1 MYCNKIMFINKIKGT
16 SKMAKEKK
24 YPQIDPDLPYHRTWL
39 IFYIVIWIIG
49 VVNKIINHA
58 KIVKNNKLPKPPYI
72 LISTHASMLDFYM
85 ALCLTFPHRVYWIST
100 VEEFIPR
107 FFIFR
112 RIGVLAKRKFTND
125 PKGAMRYL
133 EVLKRKKI
141 LVIYPE
147 ARYSFMGETERIDKG
162 LGRLAKMAN
171 VPVVLNREHGNYL
184 YCPQWS
190 DHKVRKVRPIVNE
203 IETIIDKHDVEVLS
217 AQEIQ
222 EKIES
227 KFYNSEEDWMELKN
241 IKISYENRAVGL
253 ERILYKCP
261 HCGQEFMM
269 SSESHFLKC
278 NKCGVTYDYLENGKL
293 ECINA
298 ESKFEYVSKWYKW
311 EKACVKKEVEEGTYH
326 FEDDVRVE
334 KLLGAGIGFVPQEGH
349 YHLTHDIKEGFVVK
363 SIDNDFVFKRS
374 SLQSYAIH
382 IEYNYLDRGAF
393 LELADNKVIFFIYP
407 LNKPMYL
414 TKIHFAVEHIYDLM
428 KASLK

>member
-1 MYCNKIMFINKIKGT
+1 MK
-16 SKMAKEKK
+16 KERT
-24 YPQIDPDLPYHRTWL
+24 YPQISPDLPYHRTWL

-49 VVNKIINHA
+49 VINKLMNHA
-58 KIVKNNKLPKPPYI
+58 KIVKKNKLPKPPYI

-100 VEEFIPR
+100 VEEFVPR

-125 PKGAMRYL
+125 PQGAIRYL
-133 EVLKRKKI
+133 EVLKKKKI

-147 ARYSFMGETERIDKG
+147 ARYSFTGETERIDKG

-171 VPVVLNREHGNYL
+171 APVVFNREHGNYL

-190 DHKVRKVRPIVNE
+190 DRKVRKVRPIVNE
-203 IETIIDKHDVEVLS
+203 IETIIDKNDLANLS

-227 KFYNSEEDWMELKN
+227 KFYNSEEDWMEAKD
-241 IKISYENRAVGL
+241 IKIKYENRAVGL

-261 HCGQEFMM
+261 HCGTEFEM
-269 SSESHFLKC
+269 SSETHFLKC
-278 NKCGVTYDYLENGKL
+278 NHCGVTYDYREDGLL
-293 ECINA
+293 ECVNA
-298 ESKFEYVSKWYKW
+298 EGKFTHVSKWYKW
-311 EKACVKKEVEEGTYH
+311 EKECVKQEVKNGTYH

-334 KLLGAGIGFVPQEGH
+334 KLLGAGIGFVAQEGH
-349 YHLTHDIKEGFVVK
+349 YHLTHDIEEGFNVK
-363 SIDNDFVFKRS
+363 GLDNDFTFHRS

-382 IEYNYLDRGAF
+382 IEYNFEDRGAF
-393 LELADNKVIFFIYP
+393 LELADNHDTYFIYP
-407 LNKPMYL
+407 LNKPQQL

-428 KASLK
+428 KEKLR

>member
-1 MYCNKIMFINKIKGT
+1 VK
-16 SKMAKEKK
+16 KEKT
-24 YPQIDPDLPYHRTWL
+24 YPQIDPNLPYHRTWL

-49 VVNKIINHA
+49 LVNKLKNRA
-58 KIVKNNKLPKPPYI
+58 KIVKRNKLPKPPYI

-133 EVLKRKKI
+133 EVLNKKKI

-147 ARYSFMGETERIDKG
+147 ARYSFTGEVERIDKS
-162 LGRLAKMAN
+162 LGRFAKLANA
-171 VPVVLNREHGNYL
+171 PVVLNREHGNYL

-190 DHKVRKVRPIVNE
+190 DHKVRKVHPIINE
-203 IETIIDKHDVEVLS
+203 IETIITKSDLETLS

-227 KFYNSEEDWMELKN
+227 KFYNSEEEWIRKKN
-241 IKISYENRAVGL
+241 ILIKYEKRAVGL

-261 HCGQEFMM
+261 HCNTEFEM
-269 SSESHFLKC
+269 SSETHFLKC
-278 NKCGVTYDYLENGKL
+278 DHCGVIYDYLENGQLK
-293 ECINA
+293 CVNGDT
-298 ESKFEYVSKWYKW
+298 KFDYPSKWYKW
-311 EKACVKKEVEEGTYH
+311 EKECVKQEVLNGSYH
-326 FEDDVRVE
+326 FEDEVRVE
-334 KLLGAGIGFVPQEGH
+334 KLLGAKIGFVPQEGH
-349 YHLTHDIKEGFVVK
+349 YHLTHDIKEGFNLK
-363 SIDNDFVFKRS
+363 GTDNNFSFHRS
-374 SLQSYAIH
+374 SLLSYAIH
-382 IEYNYLDRGAF
+382 IEYDYLNRGPM
-393 LELADNKVIFFIYP
+393 LELADNKDTYFIYP
-407 LNKPMYL
+407 LNKYKEL

-428 KASLK
+428 KDKLK

>member
-1 MYCNKIMFINKIKGT
+1 
-16 SKMAKEKK
+16 MAKDKK

-49 VVNKIINHA
+49 LVNKIKNRA
-58 KIVKNNKLPKPPYI
+58 KIKKNNKLPKPPYI

-125 PKGAMRYL
+125 PKGAMLYL
-133 EVLKRKKI
+133 EVLKKKKI

-147 ARYSFMGETERIDKG
+147 ARYSFMGETERFDKS
-162 LGRLAKMAN
+162 LGRFAKMAG

-190 DHKVRKVRPIVNE
+190 DHHVRKVRPIVNE
-203 IETIIDKHDVEVLS
+203 IETIISKQDVETLT
-217 AQEIQ
+217 AEEIQ

-241 IKISYENRAVGL
+241 IHIKYKDRAVGL

-261 HCGQEFMM
+261 HCQTEFEM
-269 SSESHFLKC
+269 SSEGHLLKC
-278 NKCGVTYDYLENGKL
+278 NHCGITYDYLEDGHLKCLNG
-293 ECINA
+293 ETI
-298 ESKFEYVSKWYKW
+298 FDYPSKWYKW
-311 EKACVKKEVEEGTYH
+311 EKRCVKEEVINGTYH

-334 KLLGAGIGFVPQEGH
+334 KLLGAGIGFVAQEGH
-349 YHLTHDIKEGFVVK
+349 YHLTHDINEGFMIK
-363 SIDNDFVFKRS
+363 GTDNDFKFHRS

-393 LELADNKVIFFIYP
+393 IELADTKDTYFVYP
-407 LNKPMYL
+407 LNKPKYI
-414 TKIHFAVEHIYDLM
+414 TKIHFAVEHIYDL
-428 KASLK
+428 LKDQLKEE

>member
-1 MYCNKIMFINKIKGT
+1 MK
-16 SKMAKEKK
+16 KEKT
-24 YPQIDPDLPYHRTWL
+24 YPQISPDLPYHRTWL

-49 VVNKIINHA
+49 VINKLMNHA
-58 KIVKNNKLPKPPYI
+58 KIVKKNKLPKPPYI

-100 VEEFIPR
+100 VEEFVPR

-125 PKGAMRYL
+125 PQGAIRYL
-133 EVLKRKKI
+133 EVLKKKKI

-147 ARYSFMGETERIDKG
+147 ARYSFTGETERIDKG

-171 VPVVLNREHGNYL
+171 APVVFNREHGNYL

-190 DHKVRKVRPIVNE
+190 DRKVRKVHPIVNE
-203 IETIIDKHDVEVLS
+203 IETIIDKNDLANLS

-227 KFYNSEEDWMELKN
+227 KFYNSEEDWMEAKD
-241 IKISYENRAVGL
+241 IKIKYENRAVGL

-261 HCGQEFMM
+261 HCGTEFEM
-269 SSESHFLKC
+269 SSETHFLKC
-278 NKCGVTYDYLENGKL
+278 NHCGVTYDYREDGLL
-293 ECINA
+293 ECVNA
-298 ESKFEYVSKWYKW
+298 EGKFTHVSKWYKW
-311 EKACVKKEVEEGTYH
+311 EKECVKQEVKNGTYH

-334 KLLGAGIGFVPQEGH
+334 KLLGAGIGFVAQEGR
-349 YHLTHDIKEGFVVK
+349 YHLTHDIEEGFNVK
-363 SIDNDFVFKRS
+363 GLDNDFTFHRS

-382 IEYNYLDRGAF
+382 IEYNFEDRGAF
-393 LELADNKVIFFIYP
+393 LELADNHDTYFIYP
-407 LNKPMYL
+407 LNKPQQL

-428 KASLK
+428 KEKLR

>member
-1 MYCNKIMFINKIKGT
+1 MK
-16 SKMAKEKK
+16 KERT
-24 YPQIDPDLPYHRTWL
+24 YPQISPDLPYHRTWL

-49 VVNKIINHA
+49 VINKLMNHA
-58 KIVKNNKLPKPPYI
+58 KIVKKNKLPKPPYI

-100 VEEFIPR
+100 VEEFVPR

-125 PKGAMRYL
+125 PQGAIRYL
-133 EVLKRKKI
+133 EVLKKKKI

-147 ARYSFMGETERIDKG
+147 ARYSFTGETERIDKG

-171 VPVVLNREHGNYL
+171 ATVVFNREHGNYL

-190 DHKVRKVRPIVNE
+190 DRKVRKVRPIVNE
-203 IETIIDKHDVEVLS
+203 IETIIDKNDLANLS

-227 KFYNSEEDWMELKN
+227 KFYNSEEDWMEAKD
-241 IKISYENRAVGL
+241 IKIKYENRAVGL

-261 HCGQEFMM
+261 HCGTEFEM
-269 SSESHFLKC
+269 SSETHFLKC
-278 NKCGVTYDYLENGKL
+278 NHCEVTYDYREDGLL
-293 ECINA
+293 ECVNA
-298 ESKFEYVSKWYKW
+298 ESKFTHVSKWYKW
-311 EKACVKKEVEEGTYH
+311 EKECVKQEVKNGTYH

-334 KLLGAGIGFVPQEGH
+334 KLLGAGIGFVAQEGH
-349 YHLTHDIKEGFVVK
+349 YHLTHDIEEGFNVK
-363 SIDNDFVFKRS
+363 GLDNDFTFHRS

-382 IEYNYLDRGAF
+382 IEYNFEDRGAF
-393 LELADNKVIFFIYP
+393 LELADNHDTYFIYP
-407 LNKPMYL
+407 LNKPQQL

-428 KASLK
+428 KEKLR

>member
-1 MYCNKIMFINKIKGT
+1 MK
-16 SKMAKEKK
+16 KEKT
-24 YPQIDPDLPYHRTWL
+24 YPQIDPNLPYHRTWL

-49 VVNKIINHA
+49 LVNKLKNRA
-58 KIVKNNKLPKPPYI
+58 KIVKRNKLPKPPYI

-133 EVLKRKKI
+133 EVLNKKKI

-147 ARYSFMGETERIDKG
+147 ARYSFTGEVERIDKS
-162 LGRLAKMAN
+162 LGRFAKLANA
-171 VPVVLNREHGNYL
+171 PVVLNREHGNYL

-190 DHKVRKVRPIVNE
+190 DHKVRKVHPIINE
-203 IETIIDKHDVEVLS
+203 IETIITKSDLETLS

-227 KFYNSEEDWMELKN
+227 KFYNSEEEWIRKKN
-241 IKISYENRAVGL
+241 ILIKYEKRAVGL

-261 HCGQEFMM
+261 HCNTEFEM
-269 SSESHFLKC
+269 SSETHFLKC
-278 NKCGVTYDYLENGKL
+278 DHCGVIYDYLENGQLK
-293 ECINA
+293 CVNGDT
-298 ESKFEYVSKWYKW
+298 KFDYPSKWYKW
-311 EKACVKKEVEEGTYH
+311 EKECVKQEVLNGSYH
-326 FEDDVRVE
+326 FEDEVRVE
-334 KLLGAGIGFVPQEGH
+334 KLLGAKIGFVPQEGH
-349 YHLTHDIKEGFVVK
+349 YHLTHDIKEGFNLK
-363 SIDNDFVFKRS
+363 GTDNNFSFHRS
-374 SLQSYAIH
+374 SLLSYAIH
-382 IEYNYLDRGAF
+382 IEYDYLNRGPM
-393 LELADNKVIFFIYP
+393 LELADNKDTYFIYP
-407 LNKPMYL
+407 LNKYKEL

-428 KASLK
+428 KDKLK

>member
-1 MYCNKIMFINKIKGT
+1 
-16 SKMAKEKK
+16 MAKEKK
-24 YPQIDPDLPYHRTWL
+24 YPRIDPDLPYQRTWL
-39 IFYIVIWIIG
+39 IFYIVIWIIAL
-49 VVNKIINHA
+49 VNKLLNRA
-58 KIVKNNKLPKPPYI
+58 KIVKKNKLPKPPYI

-85 ALCLTFPHRVYWIST
+85 ALMLTFPHKVYWIST

-125 PKGAMRYL
+125 PKGAIRYL
-133 EVLKRKKI
+133 EVLKKKKI

-147 ARYSFMGETERIDKG
+147 ARYSFMGETERIDRSI
-162 LGRLAKMAN
+162 GRFAKQAK

-190 DHKVRKVRPIVNE
+190 DHKARKVRPIVNE
-203 IETIIDKHDVEVLS
+203 IETIVDRQDIENLS

-241 IKISYENRAVGL
+241 IRITYENRAVGL

-261 HCGQEFMM
+261 HCGTEFEM
-269 SSESHFLKC
+269 SSEGHLLKC
-278 NKCGVTYDYLENGKL
+278 NHCGITYDYLEDGHLKCLNGETL
-293 ECINA
+293 
-298 ESKFEYVSKWYKW
+298 FDYPSKWYKW
-311 EKACVKKEVEEGTYH
+311 EKKCVKDEVINGTYH
-326 FEDDVRVE
+326 FDDDVRVE
-334 KLLGAGIGFVPQEGH
+334 KLLGAGIGFVAQEGH
-349 YHLTHDIKEGFVVK
+349 YHLTHDIEEGFYVRGL
-363 SIDNDFVFKRS
+363 DNDFVFHRS

-393 LELADNKVIFFIYP
+393 LELADNKDVFFIYP
-407 LNKPMYL
+407 LNKPQSL
-414 TKIHFAVEHIYDLM
+414 TKIHFAVEHIYDL
-428 KASLK
+428 KKEKLSKE

>member
-1 MYCNKIMFINKIKGT
+1 
-16 SKMAKEKK
+16 MAKEKK
-24 YPQIDPDLPYHRTWL
+24 YPQIDPDLPFHRTWL

-49 VVNKIINHA
+49 LVNKLKNRA
-58 KIVKNNKLPKPPYI
+58 KIKKKNKLPKPPYI

-147 ARYSFMGETERIDKG
+147 ARYSFMGETERIDKS
-162 LGRLAKMAN
+162 LGRFAKMAN

-190 DHKVRKVRPIVNE
+190 NHKVHKIRPIVNE
-203 IETIIDKHDVEVLS
+203 IETIISKQDVETLS
-217 AQEIQ
+217 AEEIQ

-241 IKISYENRAVGL
+241 IRIKYPNRAVGL

-261 HCGQEFMM
+261 HCGTEFEM

-278 NKCGVTYDYLENGKL
+278 NHCGIVYDYLENGKL
-293 ECINA
+293 ECTNA
-298 ESKFEYVSKWYKW
+298 ETKFEYISKWYKW

-349 YHLTHDIKEGFVVK
+349 YHLTHDIKEGFIVRG
-363 SIDNDFVFKRS
+363 IDNDFEFRRS

-382 IEYNYLDRGAF
+382 IEYSYLDRGAF
-393 LELADNKVIFFIYP
+393 LELADNKETFFVYP
-407 LNKPMYL
+407 LNKPKCL

-428 KASLK
+428 KQKLNRD